1 MTTDQGREATEVLTE
16 GVGRRTLL
24 RAAAGLAT
32 AGAASMA
39 LPSAPAQA
47 AEAERHAGVHPVRIL
62 QPGTGPIRGTYVRN
76 HPDEIS
82 WGKLPNRD
90 TEPVAVIGSGD
101 VVTFDALSHEG
112 VLEDQGRDPVE
123 YFGAHGVPR
132 HHVLHDA
139 VNIAKNAVH
148 DGPGPHVVTGPVAV
162 RGAQPGDVLKVEVLD
177 LRLRVPYGVI
187 SNRHGKGALPG
198 EYPEAWED
206 VARYDK
212 YFNEGGN
219 VSVFAPV
226 VRSGGLLRGELPGVK
241 NGFPLTPFMGLMGIA
256 RDTSDLV
263 DSVPP
268 TVQGGN
274 LDINDL
280 GLGSTLYL
288 PVQVA
293 GAKFFTGDPHMAQ
306 GDGEVAL
313 TAMEG
318 SVRATFRLTVVKP
331 GGRAPSVAFAGYAF
345 GENADHWLPIGLSD
359 PDGPVDGQVTDLDVA
374 MKEAVRNAMAF
385 LVDDLGMDAPVAY
398 AYLSAAADFQVSQV
412 VDRTTGVHALLRKAD
427 FR

>member
-1 MTTDQGREATEVLTE
+1 MLAE

-32 AGAASMA
+32 VGATGLA
-39 LPSAPAQA
+39 LPATARA
-47 AEAERHAGVHPVRIL
+47 AEPADLRIL
-62 QPGTGPIRGTYVRN
+62 QPGVGPLRGSYLPSRPGQVY
-76 HPDEIS
+76 
-82 WGKLPNRD
+82 WGKLPNRSS
-90 TEPVAVIGSGD
+90 EPILSLASGG
-101 VVTFDALSHEG
+101 VVTIDTVSHEG
-112 VLEDQGRDPVE
+112 VLEDQGRDPRE
-123 YFGAHGVPR
+123 YFGGFGVPESK
-132 HHVLHDA
+132 VLRDA
-139 VNIAKNAVH
+139 VRVAEDAVH

-206 VARYDK
+206 VPRLQK

-219 VSVFAPV
+219 VSVFTPV
-226 VRSGGLLRGELPGVK
+226 AQDAGGLRGQLPGVR
-241 NGFPLTPFMGLMGIA
+241 NGFPLAPFMGLMGVA
-256 RDTSDLV
+256 RDTRELV

-268 TVQGGN
+268 TVTGGN
-274 LDINDL
+274 IDINDL
-280 GLGSTLYL
+280 GVGSTLWL

-318 SVRATFRLTVVKP
+318 SLRATFRLTVVKP
-331 GGRAPSVAFAGYAF
+331 GGAAPSVAFDGYAF
-345 GENADHWLPIGLSD
+345 GETASHWLPIGLSD
-359 PDGPVDGQVTDLDVA
+359 PDGPVDGQFTSLDLA
-374 MKEAVRNAMAF
+374 MKAAVRNAMAF
-385 LVDDLGMDAPVAY
+385 LTRDLGMDAPVAY

-412 VDRTTGVHALLRKAD
+412 VDRTTGVHALVRKAD